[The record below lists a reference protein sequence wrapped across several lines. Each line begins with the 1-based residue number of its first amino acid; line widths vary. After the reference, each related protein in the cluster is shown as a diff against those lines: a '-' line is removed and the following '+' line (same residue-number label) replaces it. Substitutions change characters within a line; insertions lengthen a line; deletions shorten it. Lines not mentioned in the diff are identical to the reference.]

1 MKNTKNF
8 MCALLIC
15 AFALAVIGIGASAKN
30 AYAQNDSGNSAL
42 VSVYKNENV
51 KMINAPTV
59 VCDVTGKAVL
69 DNITASQRKP
79 SNAVLSLNEQ
89 LRVTGA
95 SGEDLG
101 ALADVLAAF
110 DGKIIPVLKV
120 NSQAAANALSEFLK
134 ENPEMLDL
142 AVMSETPD

>member
-1 MKNTKNF
+1 MESEFQNKYSQREECMKNTKNF

-51 KMINAPTV
+51 KMINAPTL

-69 DNITASQRKP
+69 YNT
-79 SNAVLSLNEQ
+79 
-89 LRVTGA
+89 LRA
-95 SGEDLG
+95 R
-101 ALADVLAAF
+101 AA
-110 DGKIIPVLKV
+110 K
-120 NSQAAANALSEFLK
+120 
-134 ENPEMLDL
+134 
-142 AVMSETPD
+142 T